1 MNSLLRGS
9 AGAASAMFMVGTLA
23 AVSSVIGGYPLYGGQ
38 ALRYALAAAILFV
51 VAGARGRRLVVR
63 LTLRESLLLLALA
76 ATGLVLFNVC
86 VIEATRRAGP
96 ALVGTIV
103 GAVPV
108 VLAVVGPLL
117 TRSRPSGRV
126 LAAAAVV
133 VVGASVTTGFG
144 SGNLTGLVYA
154 VGALGCEACFSLL
167 AVPLLP
173 RLGPL
178 RVSAYTEAAAVPLL
192 LVIGV
197 IADGDGLFRMPSLA
211 EAATLV
217 YLGTVVSAGAFVLW
231 YDALP
236 RLGADR
242 AGLFA
247 GVIPVGAI
255 VTTVL
260 LGLGAPTATELGGA
274 AVVVSG
280 LILGLASAARDH
292 GHSRSVPS
300 ATGAVLQPPALL
312 GDTDCLQPVPRPDLS
327 DGRGQ
332 VVPHGSLGQVEAGGD
347 LRDRGPVGRGGQ
359 NVTLALGQRVRVG
372 SQGGDRQRGVD
383 DLPAVQ
389 DVPDGLG
396 ERLHRSVLDHEPGR
410 AGLDRPP

>member
-51 VAGARGRRLVVR
+51 MAGARGQRLVVR

-76 ATGLVLFNVC
+76 ATGLVLFNLC
-86 VIEATRRAGP
+86 VVEATRRASP
-96 ALVGTIV
+96 ALVGTVV
-103 GAVPV
+103 GIVPV

-144 SGNLTGLVYA
+144 SGDLTGLVYA

-167 AVPLLP
+167 AMPLLP

-178 RVSAYTEAAAVPLL
+178 RLSAYAEAAAVPLL
-192 LVIGV
+192 LVIGIIV
-197 IADGDGLFRMPSLA
+197 DGDGLLRMPSLA
-211 EAATLV
+211 EAAALF

-260 LGLGAPTATELGGA
+260 LGLGAPRATELGGA
-274 AVVVSG
+274 AVVVTG
-280 LILGLASAARDH
+280 LILGPASAPRDP
-292 GHSRSVPS
+292 GHSRGVPT
-300 ATGAVLQPPALL
+300 ATAPRPR
-312 GDTDCLQPVPRPDLS
+312 PRPDCRAPGADVAS
-327 DGRGQ
+327 A
-332 VVPHGSLGQVEAGGD
+332 VV
-347 LRDRGPVGRGGQ
+347 
-359 NVTLALGQRVRVG
+359 
-372 SQGGDRQRGVD
+372 GVS
-383 DLPAVQ
+383 A
-389 DVPDGLG
+389 G
-396 ERLHRSVLDHEPGR
+396 ER
-410 AGLDRPP
+410 